1 MSNFAQPVQIDMKKL
16 YFGSILL
23 LALTVLSGL
32 TSCKKD
38 DIKNLSLSFSISKVE
53 VDEGG
58 FVNLKNYLVIQ
69 PSNLDTITVEWSS
82 SDGSIATVTKNGE
95 VEGIEGGA
103 VTITAS
109 AYGKS
114 ASVEVVVKPL
124 PVTAIKIPEA
134 VATIHVNVPHRIEGI
149 VITPEAVN
157 PKRINWSCK
166 EDDSKISFQYNTEDH
181 SWYVTI
187 TEGGDY
193 NVEASIGENKASSV
207 FTATVNPVKSITLSE
222 KNIYLLSEGED
233 NRTAELT
240 YDIEP
245 ENV

>member
-1 MSNFAQPVQIDMKKL
+1 MKKL
-16 YFGSILL
+16 YLKGVLL
-23 LALTVLSGL
+23 LVLTLLLGI

-38 DIKNLSLSFSISKVE
+38 EFKNLSLSFSTSKIE

-58 FVNLKNYLVIQ
+58 YVELKKYLVIQ

-134 VATIHVNVPHRIEGI
+134 VATIHVNVPHRIEGV

-157 PKRINWSCK
+157 PKRINWSC
-166 EDDSKISFQYNTEDH
+166 
-181 SWYVTI
+181 
-187 TEGGDY
+187 
-193 NVEASIGENKASSV
+193 
-207 FTATVNPVKSITLSE
+207 
-222 KNIYLLSEGED
+222 
-233 NRTAELT
+233 
-240 YDIEP
+240 
-245 ENV
+245 